1 MLTNQQRFVNYV
13 DDDGEDDD
21 IDDNEYFRVIRD
33 RNVFICAP
41 NICAPN
47 ICAPNICAPNI
58 SNILIEIHIKAR
70 LPKCHAQNLSAHIQF
85 VLA

>member
-1 MLTNQQRFVNYV
+1 MLTNQHRFVNYI
-13 DDDGEDDD
+13 DDDGEDD

-33 RNVFICAP
+33 RNVF
-41 NICAPN
+41 
-47 ICAPNICAPNI
+47 ICAPNI